1 MREKLYMLII
11 IPSLIA
17 ALLRQ
22 KWTAT
27 SIFTLFQGVLT
38 TLLIINYLRG
48 KKKKRLGINA

>member
-22 KWTAT
+22 KWTAK

>member
-22 KWTAT
+22 KWTAK
-27 SIFTLFQGVLT
+27 SIFTLFQGVLA
-38 TLLIINYLRG
+38 TLLIINYFRG